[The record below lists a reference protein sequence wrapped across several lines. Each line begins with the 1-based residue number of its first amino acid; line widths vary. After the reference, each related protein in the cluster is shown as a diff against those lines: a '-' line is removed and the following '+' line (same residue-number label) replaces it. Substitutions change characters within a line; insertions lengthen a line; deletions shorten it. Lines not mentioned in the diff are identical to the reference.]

1 MIFLKVYSPSDQGKP
16 LVIIWDG
23 FGFTRITQIVMIE
36 LSQLFSFLS
45 LLSFLVVFSFN
56 KTPYRIS
63 SLHPRFHIFTFALSE
78 LL

>member
-1 MIFLKVYSPSDQGKP
+1 MIFLKVCSPSDQGKP

-36 LSQLFSFLS
+36 LSQLLSFLS
-45 LLSFLVVFSFN
+45 LLSFLVVFIFN
-56 KTPYRIS
+56 ETPYRIS
-63 SLHPRFHIFTFALSE
+63 SLHPRFHIFKLALSE